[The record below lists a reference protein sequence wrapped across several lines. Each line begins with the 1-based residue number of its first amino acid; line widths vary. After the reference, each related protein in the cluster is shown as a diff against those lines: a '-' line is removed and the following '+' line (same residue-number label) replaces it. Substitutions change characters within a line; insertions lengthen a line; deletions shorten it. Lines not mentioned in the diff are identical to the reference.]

1 MGSGVLKEY
10 AAYGMLVT
18 SSTSQNAP
26 TLTPMAATSIVL
38 LSEYNL
44 NRLSFIHQPLTIDD

>member
-1 MGSGVLKEY
+1 MGSGVFKEY

-38 LSEYNL
+38 PSEYNL
-44 NRLSFIHQPLTIDD
+44 NRLSFLHQPLTLDD